1 MEKGPTI
8 FKKSLKAR
16 TLKKVIP
23 KNRYNK
29 ALFHVFLISI
39 ASSEETY
46 EIFWGKKSQFSSQN
60 LALYVNNLNL

>member
-1 MEKGPTI
+1 MEKGPTT
-8 FKKSLKAR
+8 FKKSLKVR

-39 ASSEETY
+39 ASSVENWE
-46 EIFWGKKSQFSSQN
+46 FFGGKKSQFSSQN
-60 LALYVNNLNL
+60 LAHYK